1 MDQPFETSLASFAI
15 GVAVTNRLGGGGL
28 LFFVLVE
35 SLLSCRGP
43 HTESRPPMTWRRRAR
58 DRLESNG
65 RDPFL
70 IKSITTIISK
80 HPVKTFF
87 LSLTVFHFLCHNH
100 RHLQRRRKAPK
111 LVLGKT

>member
-1 MDQPFETSLASFAI
+1 MHGIDFLYVVTYFLFNGDEGQQMKDQPFETSLASFAI

-35 SLLSCRGP
+35 SLWSCRGP

-70 IKSITTIISK
+70 I
-80 HPVKTFF
+80 
-87 LSLTVFHFLCHNH
+87 
-100 RHLQRRRKAPK
+100 
-111 LVLGKT
+111 